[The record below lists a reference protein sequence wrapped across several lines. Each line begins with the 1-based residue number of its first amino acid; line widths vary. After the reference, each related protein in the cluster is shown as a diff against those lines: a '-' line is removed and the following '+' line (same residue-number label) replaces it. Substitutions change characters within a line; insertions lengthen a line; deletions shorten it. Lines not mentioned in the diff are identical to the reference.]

1 MKQLSLHIL
10 SAAVLV
16 FAVAGT
22 AVAKKKIKT
31 ASRRPVHLVVEKV
44 LTGKV
49 EGLPL
54 TEPRGL
60 AVDKNY
66 KIVVCDA
73 GNDRLIMLDSS
84 LASVRDRGGYGSH
97 AALMDDPEWVQI
109 DNDLTILV
117 SDPGNRRIARF
128 DQHFNFVDEIKF
140 DDDED
145 QLKFGRASGMAV
157 TNYGE
162 TWIADSER
170 NRIAVF
176 DNVGQFDRFVGDFG
190 YSGGQLRYPEKIL
203 IDPDDNFIVCDG
215 GNERIIIYD
224 AYGNFEND
232 YSVPEIE
239 YPISVA
245 LQGEYTWVLGNKHGK
260 IACIDSHHDLVALI
274 GPTIPGYD
282 ILLKNPFDLILLGN
296 DRLVISDS
304 GNDTL
309 ILCRIIFEN

>member
-1 MKQLSLHIL
+1 MKRPFFYILSVTLLSL
-10 SAAVLV
+10 AA
-16 FAVAGT
+16 AGT
-22 AVAKKKIKT
+22 TSARKKDKIPQ
-31 ASRRPVHLVVEKV
+31 RRPVHLVVEKV
-44 LTGKV
+44 LKGKV
-49 EGLPL
+49 EGLNL

-60 AVDKNY
+60 AVDRNF
-66 KIVVCDA
+66 KIVVCDG
-73 GNDRLIMLDSS
+73 GNNRLVMLDSTLS
-84 LASVRDRGGYGSH
+84 PVRDRGGYGSH
-97 AALMDDPEWVQI
+97 AALMIDPEWVQI

-162 TWIADSER
+162 TWIGDSER

-190 YSGGQLRYPEKIL
+190 YSGGQLRYPEKIV
-203 IDPDDNFIVCDG
+203 IDPDDNFVVCDA
-215 GNERIIIYD
+215 GNERIITYD

-232 YSVPEIE
+232 YDVPEID
-239 YPISVA
+239 YPIAVA
-245 LQGEYTWVLGNKHGK
+245 LMGDYTWVLGNKHGK
-260 IACIDSHHDLVALI
+260 VACVDSNRDLVALI

-282 ILLKNPFDLILLGN
+282 VPLKNPFDLILLGN

-304 GNDTL
+304 GNNAL
-309 ILCRIIFEN
+309 LLCRIIFEN

>member
-1 MKQLSLHIL
+1 MKLRCLHIPLLIL
-10 SAAVLV
+10 SAMAL
-16 FAVAGT
+16 AGPAHSGKNPNLPT
-22 AVAKKKIKT
+22 RK
-31 ASRRPVHLVVEKV
+31 PVHLVVEKI
-44 LTGKV
+44 LSGKV
-49 EGLPL
+49 EGLRL

-60 AVDKNY
+60 AVERDDN
-66 KIVVCDA
+66 IVVCDA
-73 GNDRLIMLDSS
+73 GNNRLVMLDSN
-84 LASVRDRGGYGSH
+84 LTSVRDRGGYGSH
-97 AALMDDPEWVQI
+97 AAMMDDPGWVQV

-128 DQHFNFVDEIKF
+128 DQKFNFVDEIEF

-176 DNVGQFDRFVGDFG
+176 DNVGKFDRFVGDFG
-190 YSGGQLRYPEKIL
+190 YSGGQLRYPEKII
-203 IDPDDNFIVCDG
+203 IDPDDNFVVCDG

-232 YSVPEIE
+232 YSLPEIE
-239 YPISVA
+239 YPIAVA
-245 LQGEYTWVLGNKHGK
+245 LQGEYTWVLDNAHGK
-260 IACIDSHHDLVALI
+260 IACIDAHREIVALI
-274 GPTIPGYD
+274 GPNLPGYD
-282 ILLKNPFDLILLGN
+282 QPLKNPFDLILLGN

-304 GNDTL
+304 GNNTL
-309 ILCRIIFEN
+309 LLCRIIFEN